1 MIGKVKVIPVMDVMN
16 GLVVHAVEGKRDMYR
31 PIEDSVVSPSP
42 DPRDVLWGLH
52 RYGFREVY
60 IADLDAIM
68 GRGDNTWVL
77 DYAIRLGFKVIA
89 DIGRGGLEKTD
100 SYSIR
105 YVIGTEYISYPH
117 EVEKLSKRIVSLD
130 CHNLN
135 AKFSDRYVEASLVA
149 ELLTRIGVTE
159 LIVLDLTRVG
169 SMRGPNIQL
178 IGSIREVYRGK
189 MYVGGGIRGRE
200 DVEELKRFDI
210 DGILLA
216 TAIHKGIVLN
226 VYL

>member
-1 MIGKVKVIPVMDVMN
+1 MIEKIKVIPVMDVMN
-16 GLVVHAVEGKRDMYR
+16 GLAVHAIEGKRDMYR
-31 PIEDSVVSPSP
+31 PIEGSIISSSP
-42 DPRDVLWGLH
+42 DPRDVLQGLH

-100 SYSIR
+100 SNNIR
-105 YVIGTEYISYPH
+105 YVIGTEYISYPY
-117 EVEKLSKRIVSLD
+117 EVKKLSNRIVSLD

-135 AKFSDRYVEASLVA
+135 AKFSDRYVEASLAA
-149 ELLTRIGVTE
+149 ELLMRIGITE

-169 SMRGPNIQL
+169 SMRGPNLQL
-178 IGSIREVYRGK
+178 INSVREVYRGK
-189 MYVGGGIRGRE
+189 MYVGGGIRGRG
-200 DVEELKRFDI
+200 DIEELKRFDV
-210 DGILLA
+210 DGVLLA
-216 TAIHKGIVLN
+216 TAIHKGIILN